1 MPRPSQ
7 LRRCSWALALLA
19 CLGSAHA
26 AWMPDGPDA
35 DAPPSSTHR
44 VLEAFVQVE
53 PACSGATLNAAVH
66 LIYEQDAPAQALALA
81 QQCAREAH
89 SEGNAVKR
97 LIAVRIQALLAM
109 RFRDLDTL
117 HQAGQALIQQRVL
130 PEYVPDGHMCLAFT
144 CLAQGDTQCARRHL
158 TEARTQFTSLQIDH
172 ALDQLAPLE
181 QALLHMESQDAAP

>member
-81 QQCAREAH
+81 QQCVREAH
-89 SEGNAVKR
+89 SQGNAVKR

-117 HQAGQALIQQRVL
+117 HQAGQAMIQQRVL

-144 CLAQGDTQCARRHL
+144 CLAQVDTQCARRHL

>member
-7 LRRCSWALALLA
+7 LRRCGWALSLFA

-35 DAPPSSTHR
+35 DTPRSSTNP
-44 VLEAFVQVE
+44 VLETFVQADR
-53 PACSGATLNAAVH
+53 PCSGAMLGEAVQF
-66 LIYEQDAPAQALALA
+66 IYAQDAPEQALALA

-89 SEGNAVKR
+89 SQGNAVKR

-117 HQAGQALIQQRVL
+117 QQAGQALIHQRVL

-144 CLAQGDTQCARRHL
+144 CLANGDARCARQHL
-158 TEARTQFTSLQIDH
+158 TEARTQFTALQIDH